1 MTATEITPSRRSL
14 RSDPSGM
21 AIAGG
26 GIGSHF
32 SASGMAC
39 WIQDATDPGDYGASI
54 AELA

>member
-1 MTATEITPSRRSL
+1 MTATEITPSRRSF

-21 AIAGG
+21 AIAEGNR
-26 GIGSHF
+26 SHF